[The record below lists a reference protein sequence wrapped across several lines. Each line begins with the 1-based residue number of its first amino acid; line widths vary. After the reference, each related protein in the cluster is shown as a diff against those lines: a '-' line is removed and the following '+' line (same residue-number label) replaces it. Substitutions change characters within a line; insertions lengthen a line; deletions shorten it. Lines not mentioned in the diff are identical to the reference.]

1 MSMSSAAVQ
10 AQSSSDTPRGEA
22 QFTAGDLAVYP
33 AHGVVEVVEV
43 ETKVIGGQEIAFFG
57 LQVKDSGL
65 KINVPVNKARAIG
78 MRPVADGADL
88 EKLDAI
94 LADRDVPID
103 RQTWNRRYR
112 GFMEK
117 IRTGSLFEVAEVF
130 RDLSLLATRKTLSHG
145 ERQMLHTARNLLVR
159 ELVEAQSAPEDE
171 VVAALEAPFG
181 TAQH

>member
-1 MSMSSAAVQ
+1 MSMSSAA
-10 AQSSSDTPRGEA
+10 AHTQSSSDTPRGEA

-78 MRPVADGADL
+78 MRPVANGADL

-130 RDLSLLATRKTLSHG
+130 RDLCMLRSTKTLSHG
-145 ERQMLHTARNLLVR
+145 EREMLRTAKDLLVKEVAVAR
-159 ELVEAQSAPEDE
+159 DAPEE
-171 VVAALEAPFG
+171 TVAEQLESMF
-181 TAQH
+181 